1 MIWWWREDDLLGAKL
16 ASFVLLFGSPLDSR
30 WPGVGSPGCRT
41 VKTFLGEDATL
52 LKLPVGV
59 FRASSSSWCC
69 CGMELCV
76 LHSFSSHRMRC
87 NCFCHF
93 LQLELS
99 LRYLVKYD
107 TSVGCGECNVSCSDL
122 TFSVSVA
129 SVEMWISVCV
139 QLQYWSLVPRVQWWQ
154 FRASFLVAVCVLL
167 LWTLDAAVFVENSVD
182 KHFGVIIVITNC
194 RSKELTTTVMLNGEG
209 IFFELE
215 FYIIRNFTERTLT
228 HSHHHVTLLRHN
240 FCRY

>member
-30 WPGVGSPGCRT
+30 WPGVGSPGCGT

-76 LHSFSSHRMRC
+76 LHSFSSHRMSC
-87 NCFCHF
+87 NCFCYY

-99 LRYLVKYD
+99 LKCLAKYD
-107 TSVGCGECNVSCSDL
+107 TSCWMWRVQRVLFRLNFQCISRVGGDVNFRVCSAAVLVPGSTCSMVAVPCVISCCRVCVAVMDSWCSRVCGEFSWQTFWCYYCDHKLSQQGVNNHSD
-122 TFSVSVA
+122 A
-129 SVEMWISVCV
+129 K
-139 QLQYWSLVPRVQWWQ
+139 WWRYL
-154 FRASFLVAVCVLL
+154 F
-167 LWTLDAAVFVENSVD
+167 WTRIL
-182 KHFGVIIVITNC
+182 
-194 RSKELTTTVMLNGEG
+194 
-209 IFFELE
+209 
-215 FYIIRNFTERTLT
+215 Y
-228 HSHHHVTLLRHN
+228 
-240 FCRY
+240 Y

>member
-30 WPGVGSPGCRT
+30 WPGVGSPGCGT

-76 LHSFSSHRMRC
+76 LHSFSSHRMSC
-87 NCFCHF
+87 NCFCYY

-99 LRYLVKYD
+99 LKCLAKYD
-107 TSVGCGECNVSCSDL
+107 TSCWMWRVQRVLFLGCRA
-122 TFSVSVA
+122 SVA
-129 SVEMWISVCV
+129 TVEMWISVCSAAV
-139 QLQYWSLVPRVQWWQ
+139 LVPG
-154 FRASFLVAVCVLL
+154 STCSMVAVPCVISCCRVCV
-167 LWTLDAAVFVENSVD
+167 AVMDSWCSRV
-182 KHFGVIIVITNC
+182 C
-194 RSKELTTTVMLNGEG
+194 GE
-209 IFFELE
+209 F
-215 FYIIRNFTERTLT
+215 
-228 HSHHHVTLLRHN
+228 SW
-240 FCRY
+240 

>member
-1 MIWWWREDDLLGAKL
+1 MLAMIWWWKEDDLLGAKL

-30 WPGVGSPGCRT
+30 WPGVGSPGCGT

-69 CGMELCV
+69 CGMELYV

-129 SVEMWISVCV
+129 SVEMWISVCSAAV
-139 QLQYWSLVPRVQWWQ
+139 LVPG
-154 FRASFLVAVCVLL
+154 STCSMVAVPCVSSCCRVCV
-167 LWTLDAAVFVENSVD
+167 AVMDSWCSRV
-182 KHFGVIIVITNC
+182 C
-194 RSKELTTTVMLNGEG
+194 GE
-209 IFFELE
+209 F
-215 FYIIRNFTERTLT
+215 
-228 HSHHHVTLLRHN
+228 SW
-240 FCRY
+240 